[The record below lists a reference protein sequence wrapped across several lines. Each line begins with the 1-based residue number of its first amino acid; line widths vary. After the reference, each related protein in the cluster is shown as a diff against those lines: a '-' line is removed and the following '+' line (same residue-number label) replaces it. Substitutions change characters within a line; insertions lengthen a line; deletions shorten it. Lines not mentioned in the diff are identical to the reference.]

1 MGWRIAFCGPIEMR
15 GDNQVLNIFK
25 SDALHGRTYLVT
37 GASSGIGKATA
48 VLLSDC
54 GARVLINGRDE
65 SRLNETLAQLS
76 GAGHLAF
83 AAPLE
88 TADQTNDWLKSVLD
102 ASGPLDG
109 VFHCAGIELIR
120 PSRMIK
126 QTHLND
132 VFGASLFAAFGIAR
146 ALSGKNAMV
155 DGGSIVFMSSLAGS
169 NGQVGMSAYGA
180 SKSAI
185 NGLVRSFAC
194 EMSPRRIRVNS
205 IAAGA
210 VNTPMLGRV
219 KHNTGDSS
227 SKAYSDSHL
236 LGFGEAGDVANAA
249 LYLLSP
255 ISKWVTGTVMV
266 VDGGYTVR

>member
-1 MGWRIAFCGPIEMR
+1 M
-15 GDNQVLNIFK
+15 LNIFK
-25 SDALHGRTYLVT
+25 PDALAGKTYLVT

-48 VLLSDC
+48 ILLSQC
-54 GARVLINGRDE
+54 GARVVINGRDE
-65 SRLNETLAQLS
+65 SRLCATLCELE
-76 GAGHLAF
+76 GVGHYIS
-83 AAPLE
+83 AAVLE
-88 TADQTNDWLKSVLD
+88 TADQTFEWFKGMLEI
-102 ASGPLDG
+102 SGPLDG

-126 QTHLND
+126 QAHLND
-132 VFGASLFAAFGIAR
+132 VFGSSLFAAFGIAR

-185 NGLVRSFAC
+185 NGLVRSLAC
-194 EMSPRRIRVNS
+194 EMAARKIRVNA

-210 VNTPMLGRV
+210 VNTPMLDRV
-219 KHNTGDSS
+219 KNNTGDSS
-227 SKAYSDSHL
+227 SKAYSDYHL
-236 LGFGEAGDVANAA
+236 LGFGDAEDIANAA
-249 LYLLSP
+249 FYLLSP
-255 ISKWVTGTVMV
+255 LSKWVTGTIMV